1 MSIIKNVVKTFFNT
15 INEDVSASEM
25 AFFKLRYEKNAVLAF
40 FFNSF
45 MKKIAETHYFI
56 GKCRFGIFF
65 QSLYEKI
72 AETVFFHIIS
82 WKNAVSAFFSLL
94 L

>member
-15 INEDVSASEM
+15 INEDVSASET
-25 AFFKLRYEKNAVLAF
+25 AFFKLRYEKTAVLAF

-45 MKKIAETHYFI
+45 IKKIAEIHYFM

-72 AETVFFHIIS
+72 A
-82 WKNAVSAFFSLL
+82 KMAFFSLL

>member
-15 INEDVSASEM
+15 INEDVSTSEM

-45 MKKIAETHYFI
+45 MKKIAETH
-56 GKCRFGIFF
+56 
-65 QSLYEKI
+65 
-72 AETVFFHIIS
+72 IIL
-82 WKNAVSAFFSLL
+82 WENAISAFFSIPL
-94 L
+94 